1 MDNLLDAA
9 HARMKKGDQ
18 AVRQAKLKAQ
28 MMANLTSS
36 ANARLGDN
44 STGNG
49 TSDMGYVVKDDT
61 DMFG

>member
-1 MDNLLDAA
+1 MDHLLDAA

-36 ANARLGDN
+36 ANATFGGN
-44 STGNG
+44 STRIG
-49 TSDMGYVVKDDT
+49 TSDMGYIVRDD
-61 DMFG
+61 DGMFG